1 MDAAA
6 AHRYGRQIALPELG
20 PDGQERICR
29 ARVVVA
35 GGDLAAAVAAD
46 YLRAAGVGTV
56 VALRELPTGGAG
68 WLAALDGADVVVR
81 SGFDDDTMFAAGTR
95 LGLPSVVVRARP
107 ELVDLLSKPRRPP
120 APDAPLDA
128 PVKASATAEGP
139 SAVAAGALPAAEAL
153 QILAGAERGGGFARH
168 LRLPLDGADLLVQ
181 VIGPR

>member
-6 AHRYGRQIALPELG
+6 AHRYGRQIALPEVG

-68 WLAALDGADVVVR
+68 WLAALEGADLILR
-81 SGFDDDTMFAAGTR
+81 SCFDDDAMLAAATR

-107 ELVDLLSKPRRPP
+107 DVLDLLSKPRRPP
-120 APDAPLDA
+120 APEAPLDVPA
-128 PVKASATAEGP
+128 RPSATAQAA
-139 SAVAAGALPAAEAL
+139 SAIAAGALAAAEAL
-153 QILAGAERGGGFARH
+153 QILAGADRGGGFARH
-168 LRLPLDGADLLVQ
+168 LRLPLDGGDPLVQ
-181 VIGPR
+181 VLGPR